1 MLRDTVREL
10 PIVKHVLRL
19 RSEILSWW
27 FDATRNVQ
35 TRGYVPLDGLTV
47 RGEAKGFD
55 YLPTFAQ
62 VAGKILRQ
70 LPSLDYSS
78 YSFVDFGSGKG
89 RMLLVA
95 AEYPFRQIQGIEFAT
110 ELHECAKEN
119 IRRYRCRRQKCANIE
134 SLNLNAMDYHFP
146 DQNLVLY
153 FFNPFGRAVMEAVLG
168 RLDASLRDYPRD
180 VFVVILHSEF
190 TSIADAMPRL
200 RFYKEGRRYRIYRSC
215 PGGGTNPGEPPHP
228 NRDAARSINSAA
240 N

>member
-1 MLRDTVREL
+1 MLRDSVREL
-10 PIVKHVLRL
+10 PIVKHILRL

-27 FDATRNVQ
+27 FDVTRNVQ
-35 TRGYVPLDGLTV
+35 TRGYIPLDGLTLS
-47 RGEAKGFD
+47 GDAKGCD

-70 LPSLDYSS
+70 LPSIDYSS
-78 YSFVDFGSGKG
+78 YIFVDIGSGKG

-134 SLNLNAMDYHFP
+134 SLNLNAMDYDFP

-153 FFNPFGRAVMEAVLG
+153 FFNPFGREVMEAVLG
-168 RLDASLRDYPRD
+168 RLDASLRDHPRD
-180 VFVVILHSEF
+180 VFVVMLHSEF
-190 TSIADAMPRL
+190 TRIADAMPRL
-200 RFYKEGRRYRIYRSC
+200 RFYAEGRRYRIYRSC
-215 PGGGTNPGEPPHP
+215 PGAETNLGEASHP
-228 NRDAARSINSAA
+228 NSDAARSINSAA